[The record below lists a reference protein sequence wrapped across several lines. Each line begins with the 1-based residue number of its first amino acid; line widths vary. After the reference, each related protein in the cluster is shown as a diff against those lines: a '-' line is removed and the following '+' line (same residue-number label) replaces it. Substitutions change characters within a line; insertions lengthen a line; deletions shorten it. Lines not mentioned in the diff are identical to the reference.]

1 MQDQKAATLA
11 TIFSEVLQNLAFMF
25 SDDDEAETVAC
36 DRWLETRI
44 GYTGP
49 AQGTLR
55 LRCPRDFSVL
65 LAGNLLGI
73 DPQAPDSE
81 HQACDAV
88 KEFMNILCGQLIT
101 ALHGTEDVFDLTI
114 PEIREVDPAPDFN
127 DTRGGQAAAF
137 TVQGHRL
144 QVIYHAET

>member
-25 SDDDEAETVAC
+25 SDDDEAEAAPS
-36 DRWLETRI
+36 DHWLETQI

-49 AQGTLR
+49 RRGSLR

-65 LAGNLLGI
+65 LAGNLLGV
-73 DPQAPDSE
+73 DPQADDSE
-81 HQACDAV
+81 QQACDAV

-101 ALHGTEDVFDLTI
+101 AVHGTEDVFDLSI
-114 PEIREVDPAPDFN
+114 PVIREIEDTPDFD
-127 DTRGGQAAAF
+127 DTGGGQAASF
-137 TVQGHRL
+137 IVQGHPL
-144 QVIYHAET
+144 QVVYHDDA